1 VSLIDDNQ
9 GKTAMK
15 TNLWFKQLLVV
26 WALTALLAGCNL
38 PGESSSPTPDLAII
52 VSSTQTAM
60 AIQTVIAP
68 VTPTSAETAAFQPTE
83 TLSITP
89 TVEIPPT
96 TTPTSA
102 PPTPTQQANCTDRAV
117 FVSET
122 IPDGSSVKP
131 GQQIEKTWRLRN
143 SGDCTWSTGYALVFK
158 NGAQMDADSPQALQ
172 TPVAPG
178 ETAEL
183 KVELVAP
190 ASAGTFRS
198 EWMLVNAA
206 GQEFGLGLDGSRPFW
221 VEIVVS
227 EAGASLDLGTPD
239 WFDSFDA
246 DLDRWYLDADENIE
260 FAIDDGFLTMTA
272 FHPSGDNWRIAE
284 LRELSDFYLEA
295 KATFGEQC
303 SGKDSF
309 GFIVRAPDLPSNVI
323 DTGYVFSFACD
334 GNFRYYRM
342 DGGEYVGLQNWK
354 TSASLNAGAEQTNQ
368 VGVWAEGNTLRVYIN
383 GDMVAEFTDGAYAR
397 GLFGLLIRSEF
408 TNNFTVAVDEMSYW
422 TLP

>member
-1 VSLIDDNQ
+1 
-9 GKTAMK
+9 MK
-15 TNLWFKQLLVV
+15 TGLWFKQLIVV
-26 WALTALLAGCNL
+26 SVLIVILTGCNL
-38 PGESSSPTPDLAII
+38 PGDSSSPTPDLAII

-60 AIQTVIAP
+60 AIQTVIAQ
-68 VTPTSAETAAFQPTE
+68 VTPTGAVTSAFQPTE
-83 TLSITP
+83 TLTSTP
-89 TVEIPPT
+89 TEEIAAT
-96 TTPTSA
+96 ATPTSA
-102 PPTPTQQANCTDRAV
+102 PPTPTQQANCTDQAA

-122 IPDGSSVKP
+122 IPDGSRVKP
-131 GQQIEKTWRLRN
+131 GQQIEKIWRLRN

-158 NGAQMDADSPQALQ
+158 NGAQMEAASPQSLQ
-172 TPVAPG
+172 TPIAPG

-190 ASAGTFRS
+190 ASAGTYRS

-206 GQEFGLGLDGSRPFW
+206 GQEFGLGTDASRPFW

-239 WFDSFDA
+239 WYDSFDA
-246 DLDRWYLDADENIE
+246 NLNRWYLEADENIE

-272 FHPSGDNWRIAE
+272 FRPSGDNWRIAE

-342 DGGEYVGLQNWK
+342 DGGVYEGLQDWK
-354 TSASLNAGAEQTNQ
+354 TSSSLNAGPGQTNQ
-368 VGVWAEGNTLRVYIN
+368 VGVWAEGDTLRVYIN
-383 GDMVAEFTDGAYAR
+383 GDMVAEFTDGTYAR

-408 TNNFTVAVDEMSYW
+408 TTDFTVAVDEMSYW